1 MADVVTDLTGE
12 DDGGSDDETITCK
25 RCTFLNSIYLNNCE
39 ICEAPLRRSSEQ
51 SINRRNE
58 GQVLRDNIMKTQTMD
73 LVESLKNENADLRK
87 QMQDLRAQQGFKKR
101 KHVLEQQN
109 YDGGNAK
116 RSQIADRDS
125 CNFEQQPSA
134 TLASTYVPIV
144 IIDSSTNLNYNSP
157 ESLNATK
164 LVMAIVMHYPLVEK
178 VSLIILKWI
187 RILLRTSKTIW
198 MV

>member
-51 SINRRNE
+51 DINRRNA
-58 GQVLRDNIMKTQTMD
+58 GQVQRGNIIETQTMD

-109 YDGGNAK
+109 YDRGNAK

-144 IIDSSTNLNYNSP
+144 IIDSSTNLNYNSTRKSECNEASDGNRDALSP
-157 ESLNATK
+157 GGKSITYNFEIGKTK
-164 LVMAIVMHYPLVEK
+164 
-178 VSLIILKWI
+178 
-187 RILLRTSKTIW
+187 
-198 MV
+198 